1 MTQEKAIA
9 RRSLRMF
16 EPGDAIMADAIA
28 TTAHSHHN
36 VPKPNTGREPVPEDN
51 APVRVD
57 RHTSTRSAR
66 QRERVLRLVT
76 GAALVAAAVGILID
90 EATCSGCPEGSIGLI
105 PLYVGF
111 PIGAIGFILF
121 LYRAAGWLPSA
132 IGGMGLAG
140 ILYFMFSYPNGADG
154 WIGGVL
160 IGIAHLFLPLGGRF
174 PSVQWVAVGILGFP
188 AFGQHSWG
196 VVSAFTLF
204 GAATLTTGVFVLWPD
219 LVGLLRRNRNAP
231 NPT

>member
-1 MTQEKAIA
+1 
-9 RRSLRMF
+9 
-16 EPGDAIMADAIA
+16 MADAIA
-28 TTAHSHHN
+28 TTDHSHHN
-36 VPKPNTGREPVPEDN
+36 APKLNISKESVPGNN
-51 APVRVD
+51 APDRVG

-66 QRERVLRLVT
+66 RRERVLRLVT
-76 GAALVAAAVGILID
+76 GAALVAAAVGIFID
-90 EATCSGCPEGSIGLI
+90 EAMCSGCPEGSIGLI

-111 PIGAIGFILF
+111 PIGAVGFILF

-132 IGGMGLAG
+132 IGAMGMAG

-174 PSVQWVAVGILGFP
+174 PSVLWVAVGILGFP

-196 VVSAFTLF
+196 VVSGFTLF
-204 GAATLTTGVFVLWPD
+204 GAAILTTGVFVLWPD
-219 LVGLLRRNRNAP
+219 LVGLLWRNRNAP
-231 NPT
+231 NHT